1 MKGKGNPSAWLTGYA
16 PYRRGDE
23 GVNKRALTFAEEIR
37 INLFHGNNFCIKIP
51 LPLIPVDGSN
61 QANSISPGLTEK
73 NPPRQ
78 DP

>member
-1 MKGKGNPSAWLTGYA
+1 LQKIKIRLYKGLDN
-16 PYRRGDE
+16 RR
-23 GVNKRALTFAEEIR
+23 NMYKLIPW
-37 INLFHGNNFCIKIP
+37 NGNNSCIKIP